1 MQINSG
7 YGDAKEERL
16 QRILVDFKFTDYS
29 HETLESVTVNLKDL
43 FEEYG
48 YIPKAKAIPIEWI
61 KSKINAILDSYPDG
75 NEETEILCKLLYEW
89 EKENETEES
98 NRNI

>member
-48 YIPKAKAIPIEWI
+48 YIPKAKAIPVEYI
-61 KSKINAILDSYPDG
+61 KAFK
-75 NEETEILCKLLYEW
+75 EEVRDVTNGKAVIDWLLENW
-89 EKENETEES
+89 EKENEKG
-98 NRNI
+98 

>member
-61 KSKINAILDSYPDG
+61 KNWIAKSENTYNREQVYEMLK
-75 NEETEILCKLLYEW
+75 EW
-89 EKENETEES
+89 EKENADTD
-98 NRNI
+98 

>member
-7 YGDAKEERL
+7 YGEAKEERL

-61 KSKINAILDSYPDG
+61 KEWYKKALNKYGFMGDEMVSVSD
-75 NEETEILCKLLYEW
+75 LLEDW
-89 EKENETEES
+89 EKENE
-98 NRNI
+98 RP

>member
-48 YIPKAKAIPIEWI
+48 YIPKAKAIPIEWLKRWFERQAWQGSSPTDRI
-61 KSKINAILDSYPDG
+61 H
-75 NEETEILCKLLYEW
+75 CKASDIIEEW
-89 EKENETEES
+89 EKENEKS
-98 NRNI
+98 

>member
-48 YIPKAKAIPIEWI
+48 YIPKAKAIPIAWIEEWGWKNGMSESMSLRVMI
-61 KSKINAILDSYPDG
+61 DD
-75 NEETEILCKLLYEW
+75 W
-89 EKENETEES
+89 EKENDK
-98 NRNI
+98 NI

>member
-61 KSKINAILDSYPDG
+61 VNWLNKSNRHYCDTDQMLLD
-75 NEETEILCKLLYEW
+75 W
-89 EKENETEES
+89 EKENE
-98 NRNI
+98 RP

>member
-61 KSKINAILDSYPDG
+61 NKWVVTKFVGAGRVIDSMLDDWEQENARD
-75 NEETEILCKLLYEW
+75 
-89 EKENETEES
+89 
-98 NRNI
+98 

>member
-7 YGDAKEERL
+7 YGEAKEERL

-29 HETLESVTVNLKDL
+29 HKTLESVTVNLKDL

-61 KSKINAILDSYPDG
+61 RNYMFRLPDG
-75 NEETEILCKLLYEW
+75 SESYECILVMLEDW
-89 EKENETEES
+89 ERENDK
-98 NRNI
+98 NI